1 MMNSSTSEVVTTL
14 VPYLPKGMRGQLSIY
29 KAPNMRQKSS
39 SRGFTLVELLVGMVI
54 TSIFLAFAG
63 SGLISILQSHRQ
75 TEAEVDQHVQLNRA
89 VDFIADDIREA
100 KAVSTTAPSG
110 WIVPANYSAILYL
123 TKPDDST
130 VAYYTFDTSAG
141 SNWQGPQVIYRATA
155 SNAMGNPLVDR
166 VSNASPGCSGSGT
179 SGFEVSPS
187 PLTPSDRSVKLCI
200 LGDLPNGTT
209 EIVQYTVT
217 LRSND
222 V

>member
-1 MMNSSTSEVVTTL
+1 MIANILDAMNAQIPYSLHLKTIHQSSNRSENATH
-14 VPYLPKGMRGQLSIY
+14 Q
-29 KAPNMRQKSS
+29 
-39 SRGFTLVELLVGMVI
+39 GFTLVELLVGMVV

-75 TEAEVDQHVQLNRA
+75 SEAEVDQHTQLNRA
-89 VDFIADDIREA
+89 IDFIADDIREA

-110 WIVPANYSAILYL
+110 WIVPTNYSAILYL
-123 TKPDDST
+123 TKPDDTT
-130 VAYYTFDTSAG
+130 VAYYAFDTSLG

-155 SNAMGNPLVDR
+155 PNTAGNPLVDR

-179 SGFEVSPS
+179 SGFEVSPA
-187 PLTPSDRSVKLCI
+187 PLTPTHRSVTLCL

-209 EIVQYTVT
+209 ELVEYTVT
-217 LRSND
+217 LRSNE

>member
-1 MMNSSTSEVVTTL
+1 MMHF
-14 VPYLPKGMRGQLSIY
+14 
-29 KAPNMRQKSS
+29 SS
-39 SRGFTLVELLVGMVI
+39 SEQVTYVQERTSDRGFTLVELLVGMVM
-54 TSIFLAFAG
+54 TSIFLVFAG
-63 SGLISILQSHRQ
+63 SGLISILQNHQQ

-89 VDFIADDIREA
+89 ADFIADDIREA

-141 SNWQGPQVIYRATA
+141 SNWQGPQVIYRATT
-155 SNAMGNPLVDR
+155 SNTLGNPIVDR

-187 PLTPSDRSVKLCI
+187 PLTSSDRSVQLCL

-209 EIVQYTVT
+209 ELVQYTVT

-222 V
+222 I

>member
-1 MMNSSTSEVVTTL
+1 
-14 VPYLPKGMRGQLSIY
+14 
-29 KAPNMRQKSS
+29 MRQKSS

-75 TEAEVDQHVQLNRA
+75 TEAEVDQHIQLNRA

-110 WIVPANYSAILYL
+110 WIVPANYNAILYL

-141 SNWQGPQVIYRATA
+141 SNWQGPQVIYRSTV
-155 SNAMGNPLVDR
+155 SNAKGNPLVDR
-166 VSNASPGCSGSGT
+166 VSNTSPGCSGSGT
-179 SGFEVSPS
+179 LGFEVSPS
-187 PLTPSDRSVKLCI
+187 PLTSSERSVRLCI

-209 EIVQYTVT
+209 ELVQYTVT